1 MGLDISVVKTEP
13 LPRPAEPVYGFLWD
27 LLLHPSAGGGYDA
40 DDDVLWGGSWANNGV
55 YEFTRAG
62 LRKRAN
68 NWANRHNLGAS
79 EKAKLRRWI
88 RNLPWQDEYITLHLG
103 N

>member
-1 MGLDISVVKTEP
+1 MSLSIGVVNIEY
-13 LPRPAEPVYGFLWD
+13 LPQPAEPVYGFMRD
-27 LLLHPSAGGGYDA
+27 LLLYPSTGVGDDPY
-40 DDDVLWGGSWANNGV
+40 DDVLWGGSWANNGV

-68 NWANRHNLGAS
+68 NWANRHNMDAS